1 MIGYDLQLYLR
12 SRLPT
17 LASCLSTK
25 SKLNYLSRTWRSSVG
40 GSNEFEYLRISVPI
54 SLEMAC
60 ILVSFGSSF
69 EFDNFAQLELATTV
83 DREDG
88 DTIFKCFKEM
98 SNNVTF
104 LINEEG
110 YFQEN
115 LHSAL

>member
-1 MIGYDLQLYLR
+1 
-12 SRLPT
+12 
-17 LASCLSTK
+17 
-25 SKLNYLSRTWRSSVG
+25 
-40 GSNEFEYLRISVPI
+40 
-54 SLEMAC
+54 MAC